1 MFGEMLDPRTLAD
14 AGRAA
19 KRARVCLVVGT
30 TGVVHPAAGIVDKAA
45 ARGARIVVV
54 NTEASA
60 IDERAHALL
69 RGRAE
74 DVLPALVESLG

>member
-30 TGVVHPAAGIVDKAA
+30 TGVVHPAAG
-45 ARGARIVVV
+45 
-54 NTEASA
+54 SA